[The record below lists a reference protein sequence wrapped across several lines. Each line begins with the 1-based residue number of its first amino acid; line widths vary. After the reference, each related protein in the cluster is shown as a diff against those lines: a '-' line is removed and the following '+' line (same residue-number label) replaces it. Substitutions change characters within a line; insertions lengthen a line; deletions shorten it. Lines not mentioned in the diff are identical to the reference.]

1 MARLR
6 IFLLL
11 SALFGLCSTSEAQLF
26 GPVAVPVNP
35 EKGRSGA
42 NEAWWELELAVGA
55 NMISR
60 RRLLYTFP
68 SVRNLR
74 PGLAPRIGLKAIVLP
89 KARTRLVLRLDYI
102 QDRGTLQD
110 YRKTNVA
117 EANLLVDFF
126 GPAEVLREQNGD
138 VKIKEQW
145 LRGTLGLSF
154 DVGPLDLTLAFAA
167 SGLLSGSQRYEYDY
181 TVFAFQDY
189 ITGQV
194 IPLDPPETR
203 QNAEEFYATDPSG
216 GYGAAVFEL
225 SWPVSERLRV
235 ELEYE
240 QGLHTN
246 LGDSAREEW
255 RQRRSRVGLLVGY
268 RLFSR

>member
-1 MARLR
+1 MAGLR
-6 IFLLL
+6 ITLLL
-11 SALFGLCSTSEAQLF
+11 LTLFGTCSISEAQLF
-26 GPVAVPVNP
+26 GPVAVPVDP
-35 EKGRSGA
+35 EKGRRNA
-42 NEAWWELELAVGA
+42 NEKWLELEAVVGA

-68 SVRNLR
+68 SVGNLR
-74 PGLAPRIGLKAIVLP
+74 PGLAPRLGLKAVIFP
-89 KARTRLVLRLDYI
+89 EARTRLVLRLDYI

-110 YRKTNVA
+110 YRKTYVA
-117 EANLLVDFF
+117 EDNLLVDFS
-126 GPAEVLREQNGD
+126 GAAEVLRELSGD
-138 VKIKEQW
+138 VKINEQW
-145 LRGTLGLSF
+145 LRGTLGLGF
-154 DVGPLDLTLAFAA
+154 DVGPFDLTLAFAS
-167 SGLLSGSQRYEYDY
+167 SGLLSGSQRYEYNY
-181 TVFAFQDY
+181 TVFAFLDY

-194 IPLDPPETR
+194 IPLAPPETR
-203 QNAEEFYATDPSG
+203 QNTREFYVTDPRG

-246 LGDSAREEW
+246 LGESIRDEW
-255 RQRRSRVGLLVGY
+255 RQRRSRVGLMVGY